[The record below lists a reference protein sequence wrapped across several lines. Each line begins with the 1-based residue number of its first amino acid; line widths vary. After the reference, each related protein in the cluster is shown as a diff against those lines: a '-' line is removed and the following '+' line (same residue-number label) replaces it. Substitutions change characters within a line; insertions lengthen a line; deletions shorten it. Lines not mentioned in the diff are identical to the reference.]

1 MKKSPNLITRRK
13 AIKLLAGAAPAALV
27 ARAAGASALL
37 SEFAAPQ
44 VRNAP
49 GPFVGTRESLSGYQV
64 PDWFRKAK
72 FGIWAHWGPQS
83 AAEAGDWYAR
93 NIYIQGSRQN
103 KYHVE
108 HYGHPSKFGHK
119 DLIPTWKGDK
129 FDPDY
134 LMDLYKKAGAKYF
147 MTMGVHHDN
156 FDLWNS
162 KHTRWNSVKMGPKKD
177 IVGLW
182 HAAARKHGL
191 PFGVSD
197 HLWISYKWFG
207 VSHRSDKDG
216 QLAGV
221 PYDGADPKFA
231 DLYHDF
237 SGQPSLPPVDFGWN
251 EDGIPNSWKQ
261 HWFLRIKDLIDQ
273 YHPDMIYSDGHIPFG
288 DTGLDLVAHLYNVS
302 EKDYGGMPQA
312 VYTSK
317 RREDSDAGMCVFDVE
332 RGLVDNIWPR
342 PFQTDTCIGDWHYNR
357 DITYKTPK
365 RVIDMLVDVVSRNGN
380 LMLNFPLPN
389 SGMLDD
395 RELKILE
402 EITKWMS
409 VNGEAIYATTPWKI
423 FGAGPGTQASAA
435 PGGFNEGKR
444 QDLTAEDVRFTVK
457 DLDLYVFVMGWP
469 DAARS
474 QSVVIAP
481 LATNSPHVEDKISN
495 VKLLGHDGKLDWKQ
509 DETGLIIQLPEKKP
523 CDYAIA
529 FRILG
534 MIDFPILPR

>member
-1 MKKSPNLITRRK
+1 MKADEKPPMSITRRK
-13 AIKLLAGAAPAALV
+13 AIKLLASALPAAV
-27 ARAAGASALL
+27 GARAASASALL
-37 SEFAAPQ
+37 SNLAGAQ
-44 VRNAP
+44 SQIAP
-49 GPFVGTRESLSGYQV
+49 GPFIGTEASLSRFEI
-64 PDWFRKAK
+64 PDWFKEAK

-119 DLIPTWKGDK
+119 DLIQTWKGDK
-129 FDPDY
+129 FDPDH
-134 LMDLYKKAGAKYF
+134 LMGLYKKAGAQYF

-162 KHTRWNSVKMGPKKD
+162 RYTRWNAVKMGIKKD
-177 IVGLW
+177 VVGLW
-182 HAAARKHGL
+182 RKAALKQAI

-197 HLWISYKWFG
+197 HLWISYKWFA

-216 QLAGV
+216 PLAGV

-231 DLYHDF
+231 DLYHDYR
-237 SGQPSLPPVDFGWN
+237 QLPAIPPVDFGWN
-251 EDGIPNSWKQ
+251 EDGIPDSWKQ
-261 HWFLRIKDLIDQ
+261 HWFLRIKDMIDQ
-273 YHPDMIYSDGHIPFG
+273 YQPDMIYSDGQIPFG
-288 DTGLDLVAHLYNVS
+288 DIGLNLVAHLYNTNA
-302 EKDYGGMPQA
+302 KNHGGVPLA

-317 RREDSDAGMCVFDVE
+317 RKEDSDAGMCVLDVE
-332 RGLVDNIWPR
+332 RGLVENISPQ
-342 PFQTDTCIGDWHYNR
+342 PYQTDTCIGDWHYNR

-395 RELKILE
+395 RELHILD
-402 EITKWMS
+402 EITRWMD
-409 VNGEAIYATTPWKI
+409 VNGESIFATTPWKI
-423 FGAGPGTQASAA
+423 FGEGPGTKASAA

-457 DLDLYVFVMGWP
+457 MKTLYAFAMGWP
-469 DAARS
+469 DPAQTR
-474 QSVVIAP
+474 SVVIAP
-481 LATNSPHVEDKISN
+481 LAKTSPYMTGRISN
-495 VKLLGHDGKLDWKQ
+495 VELLGYGGKLEWHQ
-509 DETGLIIQLPEKKP
+509 DDSGLHIQLPERSP
-523 CDYAIA
+523 SDYAIA
-529 FRILG
+529 FRISGLT
-534 MIDFPILPR
+534 FF